1 MASVRFS
8 MYLTQLSLTNFRNFT
23 RLDADIPGG
32 VTILVGDNAQGK
44 TSLLEAM
51 YYLATFTSF
60 QASQNRQLIN
70 FIAGREPL
78 AVGRITA
85 DYRRGDRSHRLEI
98 RLIQEQ
104 NRGFNNARVRREV
117 LLDGAKQKIN
127 QTIGHFN
134 AVLFLPRMLSIIDGA
149 PAERRQ
155 YLDLAISQTD
165 PHYTASL
172 SAYTKA
178 LGQRNALLK
187 LLKERGG
194 DSSQL
199 AYWDEQIV
207 QTGAY
212 LIKGRVHAVQEME
225 DLAAIVHHELTRG
238 TERLRMIYRPAF
250 DPHEAPSNQ
259 MALPLDAP
267 IERDGFSK
275 DDIAQSFR
283 EALQSNQNEE
293 ILRGMTTIGPHRD
306 DLHFLANAI
315 DLGTYGSRG
324 QIRTAL
330 LALKI
335 AEVNWMKEKTG
346 YWPVL
351 LLDEVLAE
359 LDPQRR
365 NDLIKRLQRIEQT
378 LLTTTDLDLFAPE
391 FVQKAATW
399 YFKDGRLNSER

>member
-1 MASVRFS
+1 

-23 RLDADIPGG
+23 RLDVEIPGG
-32 VTILVGDNAQGK
+32 VTLLVGDNAQGK

-60 QASQNRQLIN
+60 QASKNRELIN
-70 FIAGREPL
+70 FIAAREPL

-85 DYRRGDRSHRLEI
+85 DYVRGDQSHRLEV
-98 RLIQEQ
+98 RLIQEK
-104 NRGFNNARVRREV
+104 NSGLNNSRVRREV
-117 LLDGAKQKIN
+117 LLDGSKQKIN

-149 PAERRQ
+149 PSERRQ
-155 YLDLAISQTD
+155 YIDLAISQID

-172 SAYTKA
+172 SAYNKA
-178 LGQRNALLK
+178 LTQRNALLK
-187 LLKERGG
+187 MLKERGG
-194 DSSQL
+194 DAAQL

-207 QTGAY
+207 KTGAY
-212 LIKGRVHAVQEME
+212 LIKARVHAIQEME
-225 DLAAIVHHELTRG
+225 DLAALVHHELTRG
-238 TERLRMIYRPAF
+238 MERLRIVYRPAY
-250 DPHEAPSNQ
+250 DPHKHPTNQ

-267 IERDGFSK
+267 IERDSFDQNEIALGF
-275 DDIAQSFR
+275 Q
-283 EALQSNQNEE
+283 EALNKAQNEE
-293 ILRGMTTIGPHRD
+293 IGRGMTTLGPHRD
-306 DLHFLANAI
+306 ELHFLANAI

-335 AEVNWMKEKTG
+335 AEVNWMKDKTG

-359 LDPQRR
+359 LDPKRR
-365 NDLIKRLQRIEQT
+365 QDLINRLQRIEQT
-378 LLTTTDLDLFAPE
+378 LLTTTDLDLFDAE
-391 FVQKAATW
+391 FVKTATTW
-399 YFKDGRLNSER
+399 YFKDGRLTAEN

>member
-1 MASVRFS
+1 

-23 RLDADIPGG
+23 RLDIDVPSG
-32 VTILVGDNAQGK
+32 VTLLVGDNAQGK
-44 TSLLEAM
+44 TSLLEAI

-60 QASQNRQLIN
+60 QASQNRELIN

-85 DYRRGDRSHRLEI
+85 DYRRGDKSHRLEI
-98 RLIQEQ
+98 RLIQEK
-104 NRGFNNARVRREV
+104 NSGYNNSRVRREV
-117 LLDGAKQKIN
+117 ILDGAKQKIN

-149 PAERRQ
+149 PSERRQ
-155 YLDLAISQTD
+155 YLDLALSQID

-172 SAYTKA
+172 AAYNKA
-178 LGQRNALLK
+178 LTQRNALLK

-194 DSSQL
+194 DAAQL

-212 LIKGRVHAVQEME
+212 LIKARILAIQEME
-225 DLAAIVHHELTRG
+225 DLAALVHHELTRG
-238 TERLRMIYRPAF
+238 TERLRIIYRPAY
-250 DPHEAPSNQ
+250 DPYKPPSNQ
-259 MALPLDAP
+259 MVLPLDAP
-267 IERDGFSK
+267 IERSSFSQDEIVLGFQHALNE
-275 DDIAQSFR
+275 AQH
-283 EALQSNQNEE
+283 EE
-293 ILRGMTTIGPHRD
+293 IGRGMTTLGPHRD
-306 DLHFLANAI
+306 ELHFLANAI

-335 AEVNWMKEKTG
+335 AEINWMKGKTG

-359 LDPQRR
+359 LDPKRR
-365 NDLIKRLQRIEQT
+365 HDLINHLQRIEQT
-378 LLTTTDLDLFAPE
+378 LLTTTDLDLFDPE
-391 FVQKAATW
+391 FVAKATTW
-399 YFKDGRLNSER
+399 YFKDGRLSADN